1 MIWCL
6 VALTALLV
14 ETRVAE
20 ESRNW
25 SCDAEGLTAS
35 FRLHAR
41 DLFGYACVLSDADRA
56 AASELVQGTFE
67 AAAEAWCTLRDLPAG
82 KCRDWLRDTLAA
94 AAERQTGHPAGNAF
108 VSPSHRRLT
117 ELKMARFASDYD
129 SVAGLERFAGW
140 LQTRAARDTPAAMA
154 ADQPSGSAADQ
165 PSGSAADQPGGHAA
179 DRPPMSLA
187 DRLSAS
193 ARPGEQGA
201 RVTGKSGIRP
211 ASLHAVPDAT
221 PDSTQASGRPAHGN
235 AGTSGNGHSSP
246 GSPHRNGAAVAPGSY
261 GDPVSALYEQHYASL
276 VRLTALLVRDTT
288 TAEEIVQ
295 DSFVAVAAA
304 WRRRGNTDGALGFLH
319 QSVLNRSR
327 SALRHGIAP
336 APAGYPSG
344 SLPLLAALGELPARQ
359 REVLVLRYY
368 ANLSE
373 EQAADTIGISRA
385 AVRRHA
391 TLAGS
396 ALRTLLDA
404 G

>member
-25 SCDAEGLTAS
+25 SCDAEELRAS

-41 DLFGYACVLSDADRA
+41 DLFGYACVLSDADRT

-67 AAAEAWCTLRDLPAG
+67 AAAEAWCTLRGLPAD
-82 KCRDWLRDTLAA
+82 KCLDWLRDTLAA
-94 AAERQTGHPAGNAF
+94 GAERRTGHPAGRAF

-117 ELKMARFASDYD
+117 ELKMARFASEYD

-140 LQTRAARDTPAAMA
+140 LRTRAAGDTPTAMA
-154 ADQPSGSAADQ
+154 ADQPSGSAADR
-165 PSGSAADQPGGHAA
+165 PPGHAA

-193 ARPGEQGA
+193 ARPGERRGEQGA

-221 PDSTQASGRPAHGN
+221 PASIQASGRPAHGTN
-235 AGTSGNGHSSP
+235 GAGSNGHSRP
-246 GSPHRNGAAVAPGSY
+246 GSPHRHGAAVAPGSY

-276 VRLTALLVRDTT
+276 VRLTVLLVRDTA

-304 WRRRGNTDGALGFLH
+304 WRRRGNTDGALEFLH

-336 APAGYPSG
+336 APATGCPSG
-344 SLPLLAALGELPARQ
+344 SLPLLAALSELPARQ

-373 EQAADTIGISRA
+373 QQAADTIGISRA
-385 AVRRHA
+385 AVRRHT

>member
-1 MIWCL
+1 
-6 VALTALLV
+6 VALTAFRV
-14 ETRVAE
+14 EAGVAE

-25 SCDAEGLTAS
+25 SRDAEELAAS
-35 FRLHAR
+35 FTVHAR

-56 AASELVQGTFE
+56 VASDLVQATFE
-67 AAAEAWCTLRDLPAG
+67 AATAVWCTLRDLPAG
-82 KCRDWLRDTLAA
+82 QCRDWLRDTLAA
-94 AAERQTGHPAGNAF
+94 AAERRTGHPARRAF

-117 ELKMARFASDYD
+117 ELKMARFGSEYD
-129 SVAGLERFAGW
+129 AVAGLDRFAGW
-140 LQTRAARDTPAAMA
+140 LRTQTAGDSPPGRA
-154 ADQPSGSAADQ
+154 ADQRPESAAD
-165 PSGSAADQPGGHAA
+165 PPPGRAADQSPVQPAG
-179 DRPPMSLA
+179 RQP
-187 DRLSAS
+187 AS
-193 ARPGEQGA
+193 ARAGERPEEPGAGQ
-201 RVTGKSGIRP
+201 SGIRP

-221 PDSTQASGRPAHGN
+221 PASTQANGRRPARGRPAHGTN
-235 AGTSGNGHSSP
+235 GTSSNGHGSP
-246 GSPHRNGAAVAPGSY
+246 GSPHRNGAAAAPGSY

-276 VRLTALLVRDTT
+276 VRLAALLVRDTA

-304 WRRRGNTDGALGFLH
+304 WRRRGNTDGALDFLH

-336 APAGYPSG
+336 APATGYPSG
-344 SLPLLAALGELPARQ
+344 FPPLLAALGELPARQ

-396 ALRTLLDA
+396 ALRPLLDA

>member
-25 SCDAEGLTAS
+25 SCDAEELAAS
-35 FRLHAR
+35 FTVHAR

-56 AASELVQGTFE
+56 AASQLVQGTFE
-67 AAAEAWCTLRDLPAG
+67 AAAEAWCTLRDLPAD
-82 KCRDWLRDTLAA
+82 KCHGWLRDTLAA
-94 AAERQTGHPAGNAF
+94 AAEHRTGHPAGRAF

-129 SVAGLERFAGW
+129 AAAGLERFTGW
-140 LQTRAARDTPAAMA
+140 LRTRAGDTPPAI
-154 ADQPSGSAADQ
+154 
-165 PSGSAADQPGGHAA
+165 DQPGGSTA
-179 DRPPMSLA
+179 DRPPGHSA
-187 DRLSAS
+187 DRPPVRPADHPPAS
-193 ARPGEQGA
+193 ARPGERPGEQGA

-221 PDSTQASGRPAHGN
+221 PASTQASGRPAHGAN
-235 AGTSGNGHSSP
+235 GTSSNGHGRP
-246 GSPHRNGAAVAPGSY
+246 GSPHRNGAAAAPGSY

-276 VRLTALLVRDTT
+276 VRLTALLVRDTA

-304 WRRRGNTDGALGFLH
+304 WRRRGNTDGALEFLH

-336 APAGYPSG
+336 APATGYPSG
-344 SLPLLAALGELPARQ
+344 SSLPLLAALGELPARQ

>member
-1 MIWCL
+1 M
-6 VALTALLV
+6 
-14 ETRVAE
+14 
-20 ESRNW
+20 
-25 SCDAEGLTAS
+25 
-35 FRLHAR
+35 
-41 DLFGYACVLSDADRA
+41 
-56 AASELVQGTFE
+56 
-67 AAAEAWCTLRDLPAG
+67 
-82 KCRDWLRDTLAA
+82 
-94 AAERQTGHPAGNAF
+94 
-108 VSPSHRRLT
+108 
-117 ELKMARFASDYD
+117 
-129 SVAGLERFAGW
+129 
-140 LQTRAARDTPAAMA
+140 
-154 ADQPSGSAADQ
+154 
-165 PSGSAADQPGGHAA
+165 
-179 DRPPMSLA
+179 
-187 DRLSAS
+187 
-193 ARPGEQGA
+193 
-201 RVTGKSGIRP
+201 TGKSGIRP

-221 PDSTQASGRPAHGN
+221 PASTQASGRPAHGTN
-235 AGTSGNGHSSP
+235 GTSSNGHSSP

-276 VRLTALLVRDTT
+276 VRLAALLVRDTA

-304 WRRRGNTDGALGFLH
+304 WRRRGNTDGALEFLH

-336 APAGYPSG
+336 APATGCPSG
-344 SLPLLAALGELPARQ
+344 SLPLLAALSELPARQ

>member
-1 MIWCL
+1 M
-6 VALTALLV
+6 
-14 ETRVAE
+14 AE

-140 LQTRAARDTPAAMA
+140 LRTRAAGDSPPAL
-154 ADQPSGSAADQ
+154 
-165 PSGSAADQPGGHAA
+165 AADQPGGSAADRPPGHAA
-179 DRPPMSLA
+179 DRPHPG
-187 DRLSAS
+187 
-193 ARPGEQGA
+193 ARPGEPPGERGA
-201 RVTGKSGIRP
+201 RMTGKSGIRP
-211 ASLHAVPDAT
+211 ASLHAVPDAI
-221 PDSTQASGRPAHGN
+221 PASSQAPGRPAHGAN
-235 AGTSGNGHSSP
+235 GTSSNGHSHP
-246 GSPHRNGAAVAPGSY
+246 GGPHRNGAAAAPGSY

-276 VRLTALLVRDTT
+276 VRLAALLVRDTA

-336 APAGYPSG
+336 APAAGYPSG

>member
-20 ESRNW
+20 ESRNGP
-25 SCDAEGLTAS
+25 CDADELTAS

-67 AAAEAWCTLRDLPAG
+67 AAAEAWCTLRDLPAD
-82 KCRDWLRDTLAA
+82 KCHGWLRDTLAA
-94 AAERQTGHPAGNAF
+94 AAERRTGHPAGRAF

-129 SVAGLERFAGW
+129 SVAGLERFTGW
-140 LQTRAARDTPAAMA
+140 QRTRAAGDTPPAMD
-154 ADQPSGSAADQ
+154 ADQPGGSAADW
-165 PSGSAADQPGGHAA
+165 PPGHAA
-179 DRPPMSLA
+179 DRPPVSLA

-193 ARPGEQGA
+193 ARPGERFGEQGA

-221 PDSTQASGRPAHGN
+221 PGSTQASGRRAHGTN
-235 AGTSGNGHSSP
+235 GTSSNGHSSP
-246 GSPHRNGAAVAPGSY
+246 GSPGRNGAAVAPGSY

-276 VRLTALLVRDTT
+276 VRLAALLVRDTA

-295 DSFVAVAAA
+295 DSFVAVAAD
-304 WRRRGNTDGALGFLH
+304 WRRRGNTDGALEFLH

-336 APAGYPSG
+336 PPATGPPSG
-344 SLPLLAALGELPARQ
+344 SLPLLAALGKLPARQ

>member
-1 MIWCL
+1 MIWYL

-25 SCDAEGLTAS
+25 SCDAKELTAS
-35 FRLHAR
+35 FTVHAR
-41 DLFGYACVLSDADRA
+41 DLFGYACVLSDADRT

-67 AAAEAWCTLRDLPAG
+67 AAAEAWCTLRDLPAD
-82 KCRDWLRDTLAA
+82 KCHGWLRDTLAA
-94 AAERQTGHPAGNAF
+94 GAERRTGHPAGRAF

-140 LQTRAARDTPAAMA
+140 LRTRAARDTP
-154 ADQPSGSAADQ
+154 P
-165 PSGSAADQPGGHAA
+165 
-179 DRPPMSLA
+179 
-187 DRLSAS
+187 AS
-193 ARPGEQGA
+193 ALPGERSGEQGA

-221 PDSTQASGRPAHGN
+221 PASTQASGRPAHDTN
-235 AGTSGNGHSSP
+235 GTSSNGRSRP

-276 VRLTALLVRDTT
+276 VRLAALLVRDTA
-288 TAEEIVQ
+288 TAEGIVQ

-304 WRRRGNTDGALGFLH
+304 WRRRGNTDGALEFLH

-336 APAGYPSG
+336 APATGYPSG
-344 SLPLLAALGELPARQ
+344 SLPLLAALSQLPARQ